1 MMMRAALGGAAL
13 LAACTSIAA
22 PPPLAG
28 TEWRVAAINGHATAP
43 QGPFRMSFKAGTLS
57 GQFGCNHFGGDFRM
71 RDGML
76 TTGAMFM
83 TEMACIPEGDAV
95 DFEKLG
101 MSVMGHPMRVVWHDQ
116 RRVELANQAGRID
129 LRR

>member
-1 MMMRAALGGAAL
+1 MAIAQPALAAVL
-13 LAACTSIAA
+13 LAACTSIQP

-43 QGPFRMSFKAGTLS
+43 GGPFRMSFKAGTLS
-57 GQFGCNHFGGDFRM
+57 GQFGCNHFGGDYQLRGDTM
-71 RDGML
+71 

-95 DFEKLG
+95 DFESLG
-101 MSVMGHPMRVVWHDQ
+101 IAVMQHPMRVVWHDE
-116 RRVELANQAGRID
+116 RRVELANQAGRIE
-129 LRR
+129 LSR

>member
-1 MMMRAALGGAAL
+1 MTLRLTIATAL
-13 LAACTSIAA
+13 LAACTSIQA
-22 PPPLAG
+22 PPPLTG
-28 TEWRVAAINGHATAP
+28 TEWRVAAINGHVTAP

-57 GQFGCNHFGGDFRM
+57 GQFGCNHFGGDYQIRG
-71 RDGML
+71 DTL

-83 TEMACIPEGDAV
+83 TEMACIPEGNAI

-101 MSVMGHPMRVVWHDQ
+101 MAVMGQPMHVIWHNE
-116 RRVELANQAGRID
+116 RRAELTNQAGQIE